1 MRLLADDAEITP
13 AVVAAAVSF
22 GAELFEEST
31 VAVADVAADV
41 VAADVAVDVAA
52 DVAADVSAVDDV
64 VVAGPVAVF
73 DAAAAAGVADY
84 DEPAVIG
91 VAVASAVVV
100 AVASFDYSVVGLLG
114 WFEPPRVSCLAS
126 AFSNATKELA
136 RYR

>member
-73 DAAAAAGVADY
+73 DAAAAGVADY

-114 WFEPPRVSCLAS
+114 WFEPPRASCQAS